1 MDQDRNVPG
10 TEAGYDDGGGADGGC
25 GGAGA
30 TTSAPAAERSRA
42 VFDAGL
48 GAFTGS
54 LVLQGVEVLDQDQAG
69 AVLTRLDQLGR
80 WVQAQQ
86 AKVLHRIEGIF
97 RDEMFFASGKLE
109 PGLAFSL
116 AAEEAATI
124 LGIPTG
130 TAAMRMNEAGT
141 LCDTHSATLAKLESG
156 ALSYGHVQTV
166 LDQSQSIPAGELPGF
181 EAELLGVAVAGQTGS
196 QFRVK
201 ARRLRESK
209 YPETIQ
215 KRQRTAFE
223 KRRVVLDPGC
233 DGMSWLSAL
242 LPSEKAQAV
251 FTQLTRAA
259 RGERS
264 AGDPRMVDQL
274 RADILED
281 LLLDRDDPDTSGG
294 PSCCGGGETSCG
306 GGGTP
311 GHGIAG
317 GKTGED
323 RARGG
328 ARARSKART
337 EILVLISAE
346 TLFGADE
353 QPAELHG
360 YGPISPETARRMA
373 REAAK
378 WTPVERD
385 PETEEI
391 LRVGRRRKVPAGLQR
406 WLRAR
411 DGTCRFPGCRS
422 NAVISEIDHTR
433 PWAQGG
439 ATDHDNLEHLCR
451 RHHMFK
457 TEGFWKA
464 CQPAAGII
472 EWTSPG
478 GRIYRTE
485 PHLQLVPSP
494 VVPLAADAP
503 LPVVPLPVNV
513 PLPAEVDDLPDSDAD
528 PPPF

>member
-1 MDQDRNVPG
+1 MDQNGSFPD
-10 TEAGYDDGGGADGGC
+10 TEAGTNAGNNAGDVAGDVGDDGGGGADGGC
-25 GGAGA
+25 GGAGE
-30 TTSAPAAERSRA
+30 TAAERSRSG
-42 VFDAGL
+42 FDAGL
-48 GAFTGS
+48 DSFTGS
-54 LVLQGVEVLDQDQAG
+54 LVLQGVEILDEEQAG
-69 AVLTRLDQLGR
+69 AVLSRLDHLIC
-80 WVQAQQ
+80 WAQAQQ
-86 AKVLHRIEGIF
+86 AKVLHRMEVIF
-97 RDEMFFASGKLE
+97 RDEILFASGKLE

-130 TAAMRMNEAGT
+130 TAAMRMSEAGT
-141 LCDTHSATLAKLESG
+141 LCETHTATLAKLESG

-201 ARRLRESK
+201 ARRLRENK
-209 YPETIQ
+209 YPETIL

-223 KRRVVLDPGC
+223 KRRVVLEPDC
-233 DGMSWLSAL
+233 DGMSWLSAF
-242 LPSEKAQAV
+242 LPAEKAQAI
-251 FTQLTRAA
+251 FTQLSKAA

-281 LLLDRDDPDTSGG
+281 LLLDREGRATSGG
-294 PSCCGGGETSCG
+294 KTPSG
-306 GGGTP
+306 
-311 GHGIAG
+311 G
-317 GKTGED
+317 GKTNSN
-323 RARGG
+323 RARG
-328 ARARSKART
+328 
-337 EILVLISAE
+337 EILVLINAE

-360 YGPISPETARRMA
+360 YGPISPKTARRMA

-391 LRVGRRRKVPAGLQR
+391 LRVGRRRKIPAGLQR

-464 CQPAAGII
+464 CQPAAGVI

-478 GRIYRTE
+478 GRTYRTE
-485 PHLQLVPSP
+485 PHLQLAS
-494 VVPLAADAP
+494 AP
-503 LPVVPLPVNV
+503 AGPGVNGSG
-513 PLPAEVDDLPDSDAD
+513 PCATGSGTGATGTGSTLGSRPGDD

>member
-1 MDQDRNVPG
+1 MEEDSRFPG
-10 TEAGYDDGGGADGGC
+10 TNAGGDDGGRVAGGGAADGGAV
-25 GGAGA
+25 GE
-30 TTSAPAAERSRA
+30 AAAARSRS

-48 GAFTGS
+48 DSFTGS

-69 AVLTRLDQLGR
+69 VVLTRLDQLGR

-141 LCDTHSATLAKLESG
+141 LCETHTATLVKLESG

-166 LDQSQSIPAGELPGF
+166 LDQSQNIPAAELPGF

-233 DGMSWLSAL
+233 DGMSWLSAS
-242 LPSEKAQAV
+242 LPAEKAQAI
-251 FTQLTRAA
+251 FTQLSKAA

-281 LLLDRDDPDTSGG
+281 LLLDRGGRDTSCG
-294 PSCCGGGETSCG
+294 PSCGEKGVGGRKTGS
-306 GGGTP
+306 GTT
-311 GHGIAG
+311 G
-317 GKTGED
+317 GKTIG
-323 RARGG
+323 RTTRNR
-328 ARARSKART
+328 ARARART
-337 EILVLISAE
+337 EILVLINAE

-385 PETEEI
+385 PVTDEI

-478 GRIYRTE
+478 GRTYRTE
-485 PHLQLVPSP
+485 PHLTYNSETYNSEPPGEFKPPMSNP
-494 VVPLAADAP
+494 VGSGAADP
-503 LPVVPLPVNV
+503 
-513 PLPAEVDDLPDSDAD
+513 DDYSGD

>member
-1 MDQDRNVPG
+1 MDQNGSFPDNNAG
-10 TEAGYDDGGGADGGC
+10 NNAGYDDDGGGGS
-25 GGAGA
+25 GA
-30 TTSAPAAERSRA
+30 TAAAAAAERSRA

-54 LVLQGVEVLDQDQAG
+54 LVLQGVEILDQEQAG
-69 AVLTRLDQLGR
+69 AVLTRLDHLIC
-80 WVQAQQ
+80 WAQAQQ

-124 LGIPTG
+124 LGIPAA

-141 LCDTHSATLAKLESG
+141 LCETHTATLAKLESG
-156 ALSYGHVQTV
+156 ALSYGHVQAV
-166 LDQSQSIPAGELPGF
+166 LDQSQNIPAGELPGF

-201 ARRLRESK
+201 ARRLRENK

-242 LPSEKAQAV
+242 LPAEKAQAI
-251 FTQLTRAA
+251 FTQLSKAA
-259 RGERS
+259 RGEQY

-281 LLLDRDDPDTSGG
+281 LLLDHDDRD
-294 PSCCGGGETSCG
+294 TSCG
-306 GGGTP
+306 KTP
-311 GHGIAG
+311 SGG
-317 GKTGED
+317 GKTNSN
-323 RARGG
+323 RARG
-328 ARARSKART
+328 
-337 EILVLISAE
+337 EILVLIRAE

-360 YGPISPETARRMA
+360 YGPISPETARRVA

-385 PETEEI
+385 PVTEEI

-464 CQPAAGII
+464 CQPSAGVI

-478 GRIYRTE
+478 GRTYRTE
-485 PHLQLVPSP
+485 PHLQLAS
-494 VVPLAADAP
+494 AP
-503 LPVVPLPVNV
+503 AGPGATGTGSTLGSRPG
-513 PLPAEVDDLPDSDAD
+513 DDPDGYGAD

>member
-1 MDQDRNVPG
+1 MDHDRTFPG
-10 TEAGYDDGGGADGGC
+10 NSASNNAGYDDGGGADGGC

-30 TTSAPAAERSRA
+30 TAAERSRA

-48 GAFTGS
+48 ESFTGS
-54 LVLQGVEVLDQDQAG
+54 LVLQGVEILDQDQAG
-69 AVLTRLDQLGR
+69 VVLTRLDQLGR

-86 AKVLHRIEGIF
+86 AKVLHRIEDIF
-97 RDEMFFASGKLE
+97 RDEMFFASGKPE

-130 TAAMRMNEAGT
+130 TAAMRMNEAGS
-141 LCDTHSATLAKLESG
+141 LCGTHAATLAKLESG

-201 ARRLRESK
+201 ARRLRENK
-209 YPETIQ
+209 YPETMQ

-223 KRRVVLDPGC
+223 KRRVVLDPDC

-251 FTQLTRAA
+251 FIQLTKAA

-281 LLLDRDDPDTSGG
+281 LLLDRDDRDTSGG
-294 PSCCGGGETSCG
+294 SSCG
-306 GGGTP
+306 GKGAGGRKT
-311 GHGIAG
+311 G
-317 GKTGED
+317 GKT
-323 RARGG
+323 RG
-328 ARARSKART
+328 RTNRSKART
-337 EILVLISAE
+337 EILVLINAE

-385 PETEEI
+385 PVTEEI
-391 LRVGRRRKVPAGLQR
+391 LRVGRRRKIPAGLQR

-439 ATDHDNLEHLCR
+439 KTDHDNLEHLCR

-464 CQPAAGII
+464 CQPEAGII

-478 GRIYRTE
+478 GRTYRTE
-485 PHLQLVPSP
+485 PHLQMVTSP
-494 VVPLAADAP
+494 AVPLAADAP
-503 LPVVPLPVNV
+503 LPVVPLPVKV
-513 PLPAEVDDLPDSDAD
+513 PPPAEVDDLPDSDAD

>member
-10 TEAGYDDGGGADGGC
+10 TEAGDDGGNNAGDDGGGGADGGC
-25 GGAGA
+25 GGAGE
-30 TTSAPAAERSRA
+30 TAAERSRA

-54 LVLQGVEVLDQDQAG
+54 LVLQGIEILDQDQAG
-69 AVLTRLDQLGR
+69 SVLTRLDQLGR

-86 AKVLHRIEGIF
+86 AKVLHRIEDIF

-141 LCDTHSATLAKLESG
+141 LCDTHTATLAKLESG

-166 LDQSQSIPAGELPGF
+166 LDQSQNIPAGELPGF

-201 ARRLRESK
+201 ARRLRENK
-209 YPETIQ
+209 YPETIL

-233 DGMSWLSAL
+233 DGMSWLSAF
-242 LPSEKAQAV
+242 LPAEKAQAI
-251 FTQLTRAA
+251 FTQLSKAA
-259 RGERS
+259 RGEQS

-281 LLLDRDDPDTSGG
+281 LLLDRDDRD
-294 PSCCGGGETSCG
+294 TSCG
-306 GGGTP
+306 SSCGGKGAGGRT
-311 GHGIAG
+311 AG
-317 GKTGED
+317 GKT
-323 RARGG
+323 RGR
-328 ARARSKART
+328 ARARARART
-337 EILVLISAE
+337 EILVLINAE

-478 GRIYRTE
+478 GRTYRTE
-485 PHLQLVPSP
+485 PHLALVSKPPGSPPNTAPVPQPAPTPSTAPAPAGSP
-494 VVPLAADAP
+494 VPEGCEP
-503 LPVVPLPVNV
+503 
-513 PLPAEVDDLPDSDAD
+513 D

>member
-10 TEAGYDDGGGADGGC
+10 TEAGDDGGGGV
-25 GGAGA
+25 GA
-30 TTSAPAAERSRA
+30 TTAAAAVERSRV

-54 LVLQGVEVLDQDQAG
+54 LVLQGVEVLDEEQAG
-69 AVLTRLDQLGR
+69 VVLTRLDQLGR

-130 TAAMRMNEAGT
+130 TAAMRMSEAGT
-141 LCDTHSATLAKLESG
+141 LCDTHAATLAKLESG

-166 LDQSQSIPAGELPGF
+166 LDQSQNIPAGELPGF
-181 EAELLGVAVAGQTGS
+181 EAELLDVAVTGLTGS

-201 ARRLRESK
+201 ARRLRENK

-223 KRRVVLDPGC
+223 KRRVVLDPDC

-242 LPSEKAQAV
+242 LPAEKAQAI
-251 FTQLTRAA
+251 FTQLSKAA

-281 LLLDRDDPDTSGG
+281 LLLDHDDQQASFNAEKGDATD
-294 PSCCGGGETSCG
+294 CGGN
-306 GGGTP
+306 P
-311 GHGIAG
+311 GDKAAG
-317 GKTGED
+317 GKT
-323 RARGG
+323 RGR
-328 ARARSKART
+328 ARARARART
-337 EILVLISAE
+337 EILVLINAE

-439 ATDHDNLEHLCR
+439 KTDHDNLEHLCR

-478 GRIYRTE
+478 GRTYRTE
-485 PHLQLVPSP
+485 PHLALLTSP
-494 VVPLAADAP
+494 VVPV
-503 LPVVPLPVNV
+503 PVDLR
-513 PLPAEVDDLPDSDAD
+513 LPADVDDLPEADAD

>member
-1 MDQDRNVPG
+1 MDQDRHVPG
-10 TEAGYDDGGGADGGC
+10 TEAGDDGGGGVAG
-25 GGAGA
+25 GGAAGE
-30 TTSAPAAERSRA
+30 AAAARSRS

-54 LVLQGVEVLDQDQAG
+54 LVLQGIEVLGEEQAG
-69 AVLTRLDQLGR
+69 VVLSRLDHLGR

-86 AKVLHRIEGIF
+86 AKVLHRMEGIY

-130 TAAMRMNEAGT
+130 TAAMRMSEAGT
-141 LCDTHSATLAKLESG
+141 LCGTHTATLAKLESG

-166 LDQSQSIPAGELPGF
+166 LDQSQNIPAGELPGF
-181 EAELLGVAVAGQTGS
+181 EAELLGVVVAGQTGS

-201 ARRLRESK
+201 ARRLRENR
-209 YPETIQ
+209 YPETIE
-215 KRQRTAFE
+215 KRQLTAFE
-223 KRRVVLDPGC
+223 KRRVVLEPDC

-251 FTQLTRAA
+251 FTQLTKAA

-281 LLLDRDDPDTSGG
+281 LLMA
-294 PSCCGGGETSCG
+294 G
-306 GGGTP
+306 GGGK
-311 GHGIAG
+311 ADR
-317 GKTGED
+317 KTG
-323 RARGG
+323 RKTNSNR
-328 ARARSKART
+328 ART
-337 EILVLISAE
+337 EILVLINAE

-373 REAAK
+373 REAAR

-385 PETEEI
+385 PVTEEI

-439 ATDHDNLEHLCR
+439 KTDHDNLEHLCR

-464 CQPAAGII
+464 CQPEAGII

-478 GRIYRTE
+478 GRTYRTE
-485 PHLQLVPSP
+485 PHLTYNSETYNSEPPGEFKPPMSNP
-494 VVPLAADAP
+494 VGSGAADP
-503 LPVVPLPVNV
+503 
-513 PLPAEVDDLPDSDAD
+513 DDYSGD